1 MTRRSFGFVRVWSLL
16 SLALLGTACGGGY
29 ALTQPDQTYYLQTNL
44 RATSR
49 GVVSSILG
57 WRGTDVVPVC
67 TPVRV
72 TAVKSREIT
81 FEDIETGERFQ
92 YVLHRTSRLGVEEHL
107 ARYFGTSCAPEV
119 DAADLHGIEEGLV
132 EVGMTRPGVLV
143 ALGYPP
149 EHRTPNLTDPSWMYW
164 GESGR
169 VVVSFAGDR
178 VASITDE
185 RGRPLA
191 GGTTYVATAPI
202 AEAPVTEAPVTEAP
216 ITDAPSGEL
225 QVIDGATLAVDADG
239 TVVVPGSVVV
249 APGTV
254 APDTV
259 TVEVDASASVA
270 VEREPRDD
278 GRRRRRRRRLITAG
292 VIVGAAAVTTGVA
305 VASHRANR
313 ADRTGG
319 SSVPT
324 NAPSTASASAQATP
338 TTTVVREAPRGG
350 RLFDRCG
357 GGASGCGAGLTCDA
371 SSSQCRLSPGYLGEA
386 PPCRED
392 RECPTGTVCGVSRLT
407 PERGALCWQ
416 PDVVGR

>member
-1 MTRRSFGFVRVWSLL
+1 MTRRSSGFVLAL
-16 SLALLGTACGGGY
+16 LALLGTACGGGY

-119 DAADLHGIEEGLV
+119 DAADLRGIEEGLV

-143 ALGYPP
+143 ALGHPP

-191 GGTTYVATAPI
+191 GSTTYVVTAPI
-202 AEAPVTEAPVTEAP
+202 AGAPVTE
-216 ITDAPSGEL
+216 APSGEL

-239 TVVVPGSVVV
+239 TVVVPGSVAV

-259 TVEVDASASVA
+259 TVEVDASASVS
-270 VEREPRDD
+270 VEPEPTGD

-313 ADRTGG
+313 ADRADG

-324 NAPSTASASAQATP
+324 NAPSTASAAPAQATP
-338 TTTVVREAPRGG
+338 TTTVVREAPRAG

-357 GGASGCGAGLTCDA
+357 GGGGGCGAGLTCDA